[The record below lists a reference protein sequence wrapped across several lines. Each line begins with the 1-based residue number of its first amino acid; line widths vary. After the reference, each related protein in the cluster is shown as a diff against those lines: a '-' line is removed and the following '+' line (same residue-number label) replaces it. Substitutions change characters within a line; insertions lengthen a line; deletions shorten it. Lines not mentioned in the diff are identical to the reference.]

1 MEILKVIQ
9 GRRSIRAY
17 RSDLVNV
24 DKLRDLVLQAA
35 IWAPSAGNAQ
45 ILRYI
50 VVTDHSMLHKIG
62 LVSPGLSGN
71 PTALIVVCQ
80 DSDEAQLKG
89 GSMGPQFLAI
99 SDAAMATQNI
109 ILYAYTLGLGTC
121 VIASFHRKALQTILN
136 LPRSIIPIFL
146 VSVGYP
152 EYSPK
157 KVPARKKEVIW
168 FNEYK

>member
-17 RSDLVNV
+17 RSDLVNI

-50 VVTDHSMLHKIG
+50 VVTDHSMLHKIE

-71 PTALIVVCQ
+71 PPALIVVCQ

-99 SDAAMATQNI
+99 ADAAMATQNI
-109 ILYAYTLGLGTC
+109 MLYAYTLGLGTC
-121 VIASFHRKALQTILN
+121 VIASFHRGALQTILS
-136 LPRSIIPIFL
+136 LPRSIVPIFI

-152 EYSPK
+152 DCSPRAP
-157 KVPARKKEVIW
+157 VRKKEVIW

>member
-17 RSDLVNV
+17 RSDLVNI

-50 VVTDHSMLHKIG
+50 VVTDHSMLHKIE

-71 PTALIVVCQ
+71 PPALIVVCQ
-80 DSDEAQLKG
+80 DSDESQLKG
-89 GSMGPQFLAI
+89 GSIGPQFLAI
-99 SDAAMATQNI
+99 ADAAMATQNI
-109 ILYAYTLGLGTC
+109 MLYAYTLGLGTC
-121 VIASFHRKALQTILN
+121 VIASFHRGALQKILS
-136 LPRSIIPIFL
+136 LPCSIAPIFIL
-146 VSVGYP
+146 SIGYP
-152 EYSPK
+152 DCSPRA
-157 KVPARKKEVIW
+157 PARKKEVIW

>member
-17 RSDLVNV
+17 RSDLVNI
-24 DKLRDLVLQAA
+24 DKLRDLVLQTA

-50 VVTDHSMLHKIG
+50 VVTDHSMLHKIE

-71 PTALIVVCQ
+71 PPALIVVCQ

-99 SDAAMATQNI
+99 ADAAMATQNI
-109 ILYAYTLGLGTC
+109 MLFAYSLGLGTC
-121 VIASFHRKALQTILN
+121 VIASFDRGALQTILS
-136 LPRSIIPIFL
+136 LPRSIVSIFI

-152 EYSPK
+152 DCSPK
-157 KVPARKKEVIW
+157 APARKKEVIW

>member
-17 RSDLVNV
+17 RSDLVNI

-50 VVTDHSMLHKIG
+50 VVTDHSMLHKIE

-71 PTALIVVCQ
+71 PPALIVVCQ

-99 SDAAMATQNI
+99 ADAAMATQNI
-109 ILYAYTLGLGTC
+109 MLYAYTLGLGTC
-121 VIASFHRKALQTILN
+121 VIASFHRGALQTILS
-136 LPRSIIPIFL
+136 LPRSIVPIFI

-152 EYSPK
+152 DCSPRA
-157 KVPARKKEVIW
+157 PARKKEVIW

>member
-17 RSDLVNV
+17 RSDLVNI
-24 DKLRDLVLQAA
+24 DKLRDLVLQVA

-50 VVTDHSMLHKIG
+50 VVTDHSMLHKIE

-71 PTALIVVCQ
+71 PPALIVVCQ
-80 DSDEAQLKG
+80 DSDESQLKS

-99 SDAAMATQNI
+99 ADAAMATQNI
-109 ILYAYTLGLGTC
+109 MLYAYTLGLGTC
-121 VIASFHRKALQTILN
+121 VIASFHRGALQKILS
-136 LPRSIIPIFL
+136 LPCSIAPIFIL
-146 VSVGYP
+146 SIGYP
-152 EYSPK
+152 DCSPRA
-157 KVPARKKEVIW
+157 PTRKKEVIW